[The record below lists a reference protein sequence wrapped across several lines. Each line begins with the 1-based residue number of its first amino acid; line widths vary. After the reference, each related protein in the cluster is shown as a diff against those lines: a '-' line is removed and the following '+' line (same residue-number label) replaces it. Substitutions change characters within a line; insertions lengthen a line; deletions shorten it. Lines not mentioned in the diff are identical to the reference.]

1 MHFSKLVARF
11 LCAHAYNIYD
21 NNILFCIRV
30 YNNNNS
36 NNNTRTRIFSVS
48 GRIIFFLK
56 FVHVAQE
63 GTSQGEN

>member
-1 MHFSKLVARF
+1 MHFEKLVARF

-30 YNNNNS
+30 YNNNN
-36 NNNTRTRIFSVS
+36 NMRTRIFSIS

-56 FVHVAQE
+56 FVHVARE
-63 GTSQGEN
+63 GISQGENWD